1 MIHKFYLTS
10 LFLGGLMLWQDIVI
24 AVVSLLFGFILIP
37 QLKDVWSGKT
47 ILNGFT
53 AALTTIGLFILAL
66 TFFTLNLL
74 ISVVAETFSGIIW
87 LLLFILSV
95 KNKKIAK

>member
-1 MIHKFYLTS
+1 
-10 LFLGGLMLWQDIVI
+10 MLWQDIVI

>member
-1 MIHKFYLTS
+1 
-10 LFLGGLMLWQDIVI
+10 MLWQDIVI
-24 AVVSLLFGFILIP
+24 AVVSILFGFILLP

-47 ILNGFT
+47 ILNWFT
-53 AALTTIGLFILAL
+53 AALTTVGLFILAI
-66 TFFTLNLL
+66 TFFTLGLY

-95 KNKKIAK
+95 KNS

>member
-1 MIHKFYLTS
+1 
-10 LFLGGLMLWQDIVI
+10 MLWQDIVI
-24 AVVSLLFGFILIP
+24 ALVSLLFGFILLP

-47 ILNGFT
+47 ILNSFT
-53 AALTTIGLFILAL
+53 AALTTVGLFILAA
-66 TFFTLNLL
+66 TFFTLNLW
-74 ISVVAETFSGIIW
+74 ISVAAETFSGVIW